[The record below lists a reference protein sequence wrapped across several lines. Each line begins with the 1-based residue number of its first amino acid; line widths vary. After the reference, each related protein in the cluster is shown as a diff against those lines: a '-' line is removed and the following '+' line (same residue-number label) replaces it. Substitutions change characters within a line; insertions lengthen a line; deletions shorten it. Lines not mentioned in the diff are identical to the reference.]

1 RVDPKIENK
10 VKAKVEPKVE
20 PKVEMK
26 IEPKGVSK
34 PDVVPVGELR
44 QFVGHRGRVTGVA
57 FSSDGSKVFTSCYD
71 QTVRSWDAK
80 TGKEV
85 GRFEG
90 VQTRVHSLAVS
101 RDGSRIV
108 AGTDGYVYKGLEQTA
123 VIDSTMKLWDTKSGD
138 LLCNVKQPASVDR
151 VAISTD
157 NQRV

>member
-1 RVDPKIENK
+1 SEQPIASNKDGTTGQQPPDTNTEPEPKSELRVDPKIENK

-34 PDVVPVGELR
+34 PDLVPVGELR

-108 AGTDGYVYKGLEQTA
+108 AGT
-123 VIDSTMKLWDTKSGD
+123 
-138 LLCNVKQPASVDR
+138 
-151 VAISTD
+151 
-157 NQRV
+157 